1 MGQNKGSEYGK
12 FEPANKL
19 SLDDFQKYFDAQRA
33 QHAMEPVNVQ
43 ERLVPQMRALMADAV
58 QASFKQLNPR
68 KIDHCFEVFGFDFMI
83 DVDLQVWLI
92 EVNTNPCLELCNV
105 YLSHLVPKMLEEAL
119 QLTLDKVFPEPAS
132 VEAGR
137 QECEG
142 GSTDWEQI
150 FCSDAIPQE
159 PHCTWLESCDQ
170 HTELPRLT
178 AATLAAKRSA
188 SSKPSVSSPS
198 PSSKPSVSS
207 PSPAARRRS
216 KGIRAVAT
224 EGQQL
229 KLQPGELTF
238 VPPWI
243 KLDTRE
249 AV

>member
-119 QLTLDKVFPEPAS
+119 QLTLDKVFPELAS
-132 VEAGR
+132 MEASR
-137 QECEG
+137 STAPSSEEPEASICN
-142 GSTDWEQI
+142 TDWEHI
-150 FCSDAIPQE
+150 FSSEEAAPQE
-159 PHCTWLESCDQ
+159 PHCTWLSPLPAEPCDLQ
-170 HTELPRLT
+170 TELPR
-178 AATLAAKRSA
+178 
-188 SSKPSVSSPS
+188 
-198 PSSKPSVSS
+198 
-207 PSPAARRRS
+207 
-216 KGIRAVAT
+216 
-224 EGQQL
+224 
-229 KLQPGELTF
+229 
-238 VPPWI
+238 
-243 KLDTRE
+243 
-249 AV
+249 